1 MLIASIFSFK
11 MIDFKIIYIY
21 IYDLQIEKKPLVYI
35 HVVVSTL
42 HVLITCRFVSCGWDK
57 KVQVWDV
64 ETGNILVSKICNS
77 NN

>member
-35 HVVVSTL
+35 HVV
-42 HVLITCRFVSCGWDK
+42 
-57 KVQVWDV
+57 DV
-64 ETGNILVSKICNS
+64 
-77 NN
+77 

>member
-35 HVVVSTL
+35 H
-42 HVLITCRFVSCGWDK
+42 I
-57 KVQVWDV
+57 V
-64 ETGNILVSKICNS
+64 ECFNTACTDYL
-77 NN
+77 